1 MSRLRLVL
9 LLTLACTSA
18 APLQKP
24 TQDPAPLQPP
34 IARKEPK
41 DVSVHGDK
49 RIDDYF
55 WLRNKGTPEVE
66 QYLLAETAY
75 ADAVMAPTA
84 QLQKTL
90 YEEMLSRIQETDQQV
105 PFLRDGHYYYSRT
118 EKGKQ
123 YPILCRRKGSPAA
136 PEQVILDLNLL
147 AEGKKFLGLGGW
159 TPSDDGSLLAYSTDE
174 TGFRQFDLHVK
185 DLSSGK
191 TGPERIERVDSFAWG
206 RDGKSLFYVTEDA
219 QTKRANQLWR
229 HILGTSRRA
238 GRALAQQGLHLRH
251 LCQPHGDRGALL
263 RRERSL
269 RQPPRRAAAREGPR
283 VLPRSPRRPLLHP
296 HQLRRAEFPP
306 GDRAG
311 IRPAQG
317 ELDGAGPAP

>member
-75 ADAVMAPTA
+75 ADAVMAPTP

-90 YEEMLSRIQETDQQV
+90 YEEMLSRIQETDPQV
-105 PFLRDGHYYYSRT
+105 PFLPPGHYY
-118 EKGKQ
+118 
-123 YPILCRRKGSPAA
+123 
-136 PEQVILDLNLL
+136 
-147 AEGKKFLGLGGW
+147 
-159 TPSDDGSLLAYSTDE
+159 
-174 TGFRQFDLHVK
+174 
-185 DLSSGK
+185 
-191 TGPERIERVDSFAWG
+191 
-206 RDGKSLFYVTEDA
+206 
-219 QTKRANQLWR
+219 
-229 HILGTSRRA
+229 
-238 GRALAQQGLHLRH
+238 
-251 LCQPHGDRGALL
+251 
-263 RRERSL
+263 
-269 RQPPRRAAAREGPR
+269 
-283 VLPRSPRRPLLHP
+283 
-296 HQLRRAEFPP
+296 
-306 GDRAG
+306 
-311 IRPAQG
+311 
-317 ELDGAGPAP
+317 